1 MNLGLSQKL
10 KVAFSYV
17 VPINRPIVKTP
28 DNFNPFW
35 LAGFASAEGCFMIKI
50 QKSQTTRLEFS
61 VDLVFYI
68 IQTDEKLLR
77 SVMNF
82 YKCGNVYKKGATF
95 DFRVTKLDDIVNQ
108 IIPFF
113 NKYPIIG
120 VKSKDFKDFSKAA
133 ELIIH
138 KKHLTHEGLE
148 QIRKIKAGMNRK
160 RK

>member
-1 MNLGLSQKL
+1 
-10 KVAFSYV
+10 
-17 VPINRPIVKTP
+17 
-28 DNFNPFW
+28 
-35 LAGFASAEGCFMIKI
+35 
-50 QKSQTTRLEFS
+50 
-61 VDLVFYI
+61 
-68 IQTDEKLLR
+68 
-77 SVMNF
+77 MNF